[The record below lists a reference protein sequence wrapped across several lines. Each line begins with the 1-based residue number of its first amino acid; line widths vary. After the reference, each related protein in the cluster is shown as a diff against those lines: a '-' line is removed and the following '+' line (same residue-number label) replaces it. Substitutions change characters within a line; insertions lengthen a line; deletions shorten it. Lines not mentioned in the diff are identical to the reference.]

1 MVILLAPRW
10 RLSEDMVNN
19 PLDQADALQDG
30 LATGLDG

>member
-1 MVILLAPRW
+1 MVILLAPR
-10 RLSEDMVNN
+10 RCLPEDLVNN